1 MWDQNE
7 VSTLTKAINK
17 LSTSIKTIPL
27 GSKKDLSS
35 AVKLGNFFGF
45 NKHKKAAISPQKSQ
59 TNSSSKKDGITIVI
73 ENGSLKQLNFKASKS
88 WSGKTGIYQ
97 IPASINPG
105 ELVAFDFRR
114 ESIKGNQ
121 GVVIYQ
127 IIDPNP
133 HQKEYVLIMGW
144 SKPYELEPLHQ
155 AFVKIMDLE
164 DYQNITLENIHD
176 WLDQSSGQSQS
187 IANGYSASAK
197 AITKGS
203 LPLWVNCLTSH

>member
-7 VSTLTKAINK
+7 VGSPKRAINQ
-17 LSTSIKTIPL
+17 LSSNIKTIHL
-27 GSKKDLSS
+27 GQLKEFYPFLRF
-35 AVKLGNFFGF
+35 GNFLGF
-45 NKHKKAAISPQKSQ
+45 PKKKKPSISPQKSP
-59 TNSSSKKDGITIVI
+59 TNPITKKDGITIVV

-88 WSGKTGIYQ
+88 WSGQTGLYD
-97 IPASINPG
+97 IPESINPG
-105 ELVAFDFRR
+105 ELVAFDFRK

-133 HQKEYVLIMGW
+133 HSKDYVLIMGW
-144 SKPYELEPLHQ
+144 SKPCDRHPLPQ
-155 AFVKIMDLE
+155 AFVKLMSLE
-164 DYQNITLENIHD
+164 DYQNTTLDHIHT
-176 WLDQSSGQSQS
+176 WIDQSSGQSQS

-197 AITKGS
+197 AITRGS